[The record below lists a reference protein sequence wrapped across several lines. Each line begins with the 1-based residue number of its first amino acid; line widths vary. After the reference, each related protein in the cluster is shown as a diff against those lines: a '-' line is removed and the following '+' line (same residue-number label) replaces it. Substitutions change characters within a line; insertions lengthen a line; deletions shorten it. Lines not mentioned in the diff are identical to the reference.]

1 MSVVVPPIE
10 QAYGTHKIIPF
21 STKLN
26 SFFSSLSETVSTG
39 AVDFCDSAS
48 RSVVSSVVLSE
59 TSSGTTTL
67 SSNAVY
73 RDPIIS

>member
-26 SFFSSLSETVSTG
+26 SFFSSLSEIISAG
-39 AVDFCDSAS
+39 AVDFCDSTS
-48 RSVVSSVVLSE
+48 KSVVSSVLFLD
-59 TSSGTTTL
+59 TSSGTTSL
-67 SSNAVY
+67 SANA
-73 RDPIIS
+73 